1 MDENESFRSIVM
13 YTKARALIEYCQI
26 YLSQR
31 SELNGKKTDFAD
43 RFEKYL
49 SKLEPEDC
57 MTYSIC
63 HLYVFKILIL
73 KSNKDVEWLDYMKSI
88 DRTVLRQDVE
98 IKNFINLLFG
108 EKYNVLSGGIH
119 TITKYDLELFS
130 TSLDFSQDDMF
141 VRDKD
146 KWKSLVQFL
155 SKPGRFEKCE
165 AQKQRLMD
173 EDKI

>member
-1 MDENESFRSIVM
+1 MF
-13 YTKARALIEYCQI
+13 
-26 YLSQR
+26 
-31 SELNGKKTDFAD
+31 
-43 RFEKYL
+43 
-49 SKLEPEDC
+49 
-57 MTYSIC
+57 
-63 HLYVFKILIL
+63 FKILIS

>member
-1 MDENESFRSIVM
+1 M
-13 YTKARALIEYCQI
+13 YAKARALIEYCQI
-26 YLSQR
+26 YISQC
-31 SELNGKKTDFAD
+31 SELNGKKTDFVD

-57 MTYSIC
+57 MTFI
-63 HLYVFKILIL
+63 LYANYTCFFKILIL
-73 KSNKDVEWLDYMKSI
+73 VSNKDVEWLDYMNII

-98 IKNFINLLFG
+98 VKNFIKLLFG

-119 TITKYDLELFS
+119 TITKHDLELFS
-130 TSLDFSQDDMF
+130 TSLDFSQDAMF